1 MKNYISSGEVI
12 AVTAP
17 YTLTSGLGCQVGGVF
32 GVSVADYTSGAAA
45 QIRTE
50 GVFDIAKATGAV
62 AYGDELYWD
71 NTNKVVTT
79 TQTANKRV
87 GVAIAAALSADT
99 TARVKL
105 DQSNAPRIFKS
116 SEQTGTGSAQNVAHG
131 LGETPAFIIV
141 YPSDLAPATT
151 GSFTLTE
158 GTHTS
163 TNVVVTVTTSK
174 KFFVVAFAG

>member
-1 MKNYISSGEVI
+1 M
-12 AVTAP
+12 
-17 YTLTSGLGCQVGGVF
+17 
-32 GVSVADYTSGAAA
+32 
-45 QIRTE
+45 
-50 GVFDIAKATGAV
+50 
-62 AYGDELYWD
+62 
-71 NTNKVVTT
+71 
-79 TQTANKRV
+79 
-87 GVAIAAALSADT
+87 
-99 TARVKL
+99 KL